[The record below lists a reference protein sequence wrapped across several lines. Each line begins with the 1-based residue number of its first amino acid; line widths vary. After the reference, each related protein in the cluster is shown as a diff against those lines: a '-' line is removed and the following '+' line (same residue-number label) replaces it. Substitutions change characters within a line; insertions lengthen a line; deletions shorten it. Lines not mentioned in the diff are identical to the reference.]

1 MTAGLVSNPSRIGRF
16 AMPNSTPLRHIAS
29 VSLLVLAVVAATPLV
44 GCGGPR
50 PIHVS
55 RAEGDFHYEWGR
67 YEEAAPAYLEIIDR
81 YPGDW
86 EAEYRYGMCL
96 VNLGRQKEAR
106 THIETAAARN
116 PDSQEVA
123 FALADVYAKL
133 NERGRLVQ
141 LLRSRATERNEVE
154 SWLKLAELGRQL
166 NDLDLEDMAIT
177 AALQVKGD
185 SQWKAYVRASQMAEA
200 ADRPEDAV
208 RRIRQAYFL
217 NPHSPIV
224 INRLEVLGIPRGPD
238 TALPAGL

>member
-1 MTAGLVSNPSRIGRF
+1 MSHTSSRR
-16 AMPNSTPLRHIAS
+16 PVR
-29 VSLLVLAVVAATPLV
+29 SLLRVALPLVVLAATTLV
-44 GCGGPR
+44 GCGGSR
-50 PIHVS
+50 AIHVA
-55 RAEGDFHYEWGR
+55 RAEGDFHYQWGR
-67 YEEAAPAYLEIIDR
+67 YEEAAPAYLEIIEQ

-96 VNLGRQKEAR
+96 VHLGREKEAR

-116 PDSQEVA
+116 PVNQEVA

-141 LLRSRATERNEVE
+141 LLKSRANERAEVE

-166 NDLDLEDMAIT
+166 NDLDTEDMAIT
-177 AALQVKGD
+177 AALQVKGE
-185 SQWKAYVRASQMAEA
+185 SQWKAYVRSSELAEA
-200 ADRPEDAV
+200 ADRPADAV

-224 INRLEVLGIPRGPD
+224 INRLEQLHIERGPD
-238 TALPAGL
+238 TALPPGL

>member
-1 MTAGLVSNPSRIGRF
+1 MHITRLTRSHPTLASRGVASLIAAGILIG
-16 AMPNSTPLRHIAS
+16 
-29 VSLLVLAVVAATPLV
+29 AAALG
-44 GCGGPR
+44 GCQSGR
-50 PIHVS
+50 AIHVA
-55 RAEGDFHYEWGR
+55 RADADFHYQWGR
-67 YEEAAPAYLEIIDR
+67 YEEAAPAYLEIIDK

-96 VNLGRQKEAR
+96 VHLGREKEAR

-116 PDSQEVA
+116 PASQEVA

-141 LLRSRATERNEVE
+141 LLKSRATERAEVE

-166 NDLDLEDMAIT
+166 NDLDLEDMGIT

-185 SQWKAYVRASQMAEA
+185 SQWKAYVHASELAEA
-200 ADRPEDAV
+200 AGRREEAV
-208 RRIRQAYFL
+208 RRIRQAYYL

-224 INRLEVLGIPRGPD
+224 INRLEVLSVERGPE
-238 TALPAGL
+238 TALPPGL